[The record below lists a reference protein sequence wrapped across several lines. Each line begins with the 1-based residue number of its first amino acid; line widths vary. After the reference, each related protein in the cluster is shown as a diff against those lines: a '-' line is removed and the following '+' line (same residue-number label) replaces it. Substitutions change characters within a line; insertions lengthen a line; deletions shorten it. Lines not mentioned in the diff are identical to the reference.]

1 VSSFAWV
8 GPAALGVRL
17 TTSGVCTPS
26 EWVKTVILEMFYP
39 ESYFLKYEILNQV
52 QDDRSRKWGQSTAV
66 QTKCWTTSRR
76 LADADEKPRTEI
88 REIEKA
94 KELLRS

>member
-1 VSSFAWV
+1 M

-52 QDDRSRKWGQSTAV
+52 QDDDLCSSKRVYQLTAL
-66 QTKCWTTSRR
+66 QASLHQLTMS
-76 LADADEKPRTEI
+76 
-88 REIEKA
+88 
-94 KELLRS
+94 